1 MHAILEPFLL
11 IRFQHKSSLHN
22 ICRVR
27 KYSTTV
33 DKGHAIFLRWID
45 PSLPLRCPNCAAGA
59 PLPADP
65 PAVSGPVSGLIMLL
79 NIKRI
84 KSCKGVHVWRS
95 NSTNNCKDSWNQPP
109 SKKLVDGRLGLWKLT
124 QKRLD
129 IYIEM
134 LDTMIPAPVI
144 HLQSPKTPP
153 RLASYDWDG
162 PVLPQPSS
170 KQLLVCSFPHCS

>member
-84 KSCKGVHVWRS
+84 KSCKGAVHVLRS

-109 SKKLVDGRLGLWKLT
+109 SKKRVDGRLVT

-129 IYIEM
+129 IYKIIKYNPVNWNVGHHDSGAR
-134 LDTMIPAPVI
+134 DTFTVPKD
-144 HLQSPKTPP
+144 SPEA
-153 RLASYDWDG
+153 R
-162 PVLPQPSS
+162 
-170 KQLLVCSFPHCS
+170 